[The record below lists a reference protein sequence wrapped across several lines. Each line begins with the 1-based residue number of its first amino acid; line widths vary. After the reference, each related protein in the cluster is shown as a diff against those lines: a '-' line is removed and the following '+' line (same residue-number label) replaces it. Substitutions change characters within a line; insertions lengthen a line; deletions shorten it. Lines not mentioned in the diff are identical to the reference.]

1 MARRDEF
8 YIVDRNALPEVFLQ
22 VVEAK
27 RLLSTGRAETV
38 QDAVTAVGIS
48 RSSFYKYKD
57 MIEPFSDTVRK
68 KTVTIAGKLEDT
80 PGVLS
85 QFFRLLGET
94 GVNILTVHQSIPIN
108 GQADITVSMEVLE
121 DTWPIE
127 EILNRLQKA
136 EGVHSIRVL
145 ARE

>member
-1 MARRDEF
+1 MAHRDEF

-27 RLLSTGRAETV
+27 RLLSTGQAETV

-85 QFFRLLGET
+85 QVFSLLGQT

-127 EILNRLQKA
+127 EILKGLQQVV
-136 EGVHSIRVL
+136 GVHSIKVL

>member
-1 MARRDEF
+1 MQRDEF
-8 YIVDRNALPEVFLQ
+8 YIVDRSALPEVFLQ

-27 RLLSTGRAETV
+27 RLLASGQAETV
-38 QDAVTAVGIS
+38 QDAVATVGIS

-57 MIEPFSDTVRK
+57 VIEPFADTVRR
-68 KTVTIAGKLEDT
+68 KTVTIAGKLEDK

-85 QFFRLLGET
+85 LFFRLLGQA

-108 GQADITVSMEVLE
+108 RQADISLSMEVLE
-121 DTWPIE
+121 DSWPIE
-127 EILNRLQKA
+127 EILDQLQKVP
-136 EGVHSIRVL
+136 GVHSIKVL